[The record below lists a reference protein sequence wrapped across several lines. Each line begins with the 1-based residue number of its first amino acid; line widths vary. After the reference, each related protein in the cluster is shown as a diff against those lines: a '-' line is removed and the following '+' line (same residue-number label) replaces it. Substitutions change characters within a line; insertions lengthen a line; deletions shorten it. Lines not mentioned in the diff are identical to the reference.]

1 MKRETANFSS
11 DFSNAL
17 IRKLK
22 QSAALSPVPQR
33 AAAFKVL
40 KQTHAPSVLIELGY
54 LSHPEDEKLL
64 KSPTWHKKMAASI
77 TAAVDSYFAKRTAGS
92 PAR

>member
-1 MKRETANFSS
+1 
-11 DFSNAL
+11 
-17 IRKLK
+17 
-22 QSAALSPVPQR
+22 VPQR

-64 KSPTWHKKMAASI
+64 NTPAWQKKMAGSI
-77 TAAVDSYFAKRTAGS
+77 TAAVDSYFSKRTSGS
-92 PAR
+92 PAP